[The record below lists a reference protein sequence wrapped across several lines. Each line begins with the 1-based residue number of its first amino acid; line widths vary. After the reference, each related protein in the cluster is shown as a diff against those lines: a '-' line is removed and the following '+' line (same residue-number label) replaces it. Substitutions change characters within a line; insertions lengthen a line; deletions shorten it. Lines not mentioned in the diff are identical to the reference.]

1 MSDLIIIV
9 SAYCEME
16 NKFGYIALLSLADW
30 RNRSTWENN
39 HEDPQVTSIYL
50 INLYRIHVSED
61 SLSLGHSTKM

>member
-9 SAYCEME
+9 SAYGEME

-30 RNRSTWENN
+30 RSRSTWENN

-50 INLYRIHVSED
+50 INLYRIHIVTGGNRI
-61 SLSLGHSTKM
+61 LNI